1 MASERLFDTDI
12 HARLVEALDL
22 SPADIQ
28 FDTDI
33 SGPVWYG
40 FRLHEYH
47 GSLCLASDA
56 RYSQPIPGK
65 TILAN
70 GIRVVDVTGDC
81 WESENYETETS
92 QAVL

>member
-12 HARLVEALDL
+12 HGRLVSVLDL

-28 FDTDI
+28 FETDI

-47 GSLCLASDA
+47 GSLCLASDS

-65 TILAN
+65 TLELN
-70 GIRVVDVTGDC
+70 GLRIVDVTGDC
-81 WESENYETETS
+81 WEAEDYETS
-92 QAVL
+92 QVDL